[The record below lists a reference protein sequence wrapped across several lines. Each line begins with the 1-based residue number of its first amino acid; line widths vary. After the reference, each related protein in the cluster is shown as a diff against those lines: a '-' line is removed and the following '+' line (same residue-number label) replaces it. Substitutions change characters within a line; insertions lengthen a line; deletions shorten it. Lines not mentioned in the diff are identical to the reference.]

1 MPLTDA
7 ILDEAYNI
15 YEEFGPD
22 RLIKRR
28 DRMMG
33 IFKDLSASEL
43 DTLMEKMSQ
52 VTKTV
57 WKLAEQGGESKLGKE
72 RVKSDLRLAHPFLTG
87 KGLDQAAQMV
97 NYYAWHEGYDK

>member
-1 MPLTDA
+1 MPLADA

-28 DRMMG
+28 DRMAG

-43 DTLMEKMSQ
+43 DILMEKMSH

-57 WKLAEQGGESKLGKE
+57 WKLAE
-72 RVKSDLRLAHPFLTG
+72 
-87 KGLDQAAQMV
+87 
-97 NYYAWHEGYDK
+97 